1 MIKKVAFIFGV
12 IFLLIGIL
20 GFIPGATTA
29 NADGMHLLLGLFMV
43 DATHNVIHI
52 TSGVVALLAAS
63 SERYAKWYLQIF
75 GLVYALVALIGF
87 VQGDTVLGL
96 FMVNPADNWL
106 HTVLA
111 LGLLGTGFGIN
122 SSTAVAPT
130 APTSTLK

>member
-1 MIKKVAFIFGV
+1 MIKKIAFIFGV

-20 GFIPGATTA
+20 GFIPGATTTT
-29 NADGMHLLLGLFMV
+29 ADGMQLLLGLFMV

-106 HTVLA
+106 HTALA

-122 SSTAVAPT
+122 SNTVTPT

>member
-43 DATHNVIHI
+43 DGTHNVIHI

-106 HTVLA
+106 HTALA

-122 SSTAVAPT
+122 SSTATPT